1 MKGEKRKLKKELV
14 DLLENVV
21 PDFVYIEKFKEFDSN
36 MECVFNILF
45 QALSDYYDK
54 GEQEGG
60 EILWTKEDFVE
71 SVLSD
76 FASFV
81 VNDFFNLEES
91 EGVEDGEE

>member
-1 MKGEKRKLKKELV
+1 M
-14 DLLENVV
+14 
-21 PDFVYIEKFKEFDSN
+21 
-36 MECVFNILF
+36 
-45 QALSDYYDK
+45 SDYYDK